1 MNPLPRRRALTHLAL
16 ATLLPSLTHAA
27 DPPAP
32 SPSPLPS
39 FDHEMQLFM
48 TERSIPGGALAIVKD
63 RRLLYARGYGRAD
76 RDHPAPVTATSRF
89 RIASLSKPF
98 TAAAILKLVEEKKL
112 ALDDPAFTRLPLK
125 SLLPADA
132 TPDER
137 LARITI
143 RQLLQH
149 TAGWDRDKT
158 YDPMFRTKQIATDLG
173 IAPPAGPRDI
183 LRHHL
188 AKPLDFDPGTRYAY
202 SNFGYCLLGR
212 LIEEISGET
221 YETFTRRAVLTPAGI
236 RHMQLGK
243 SPATAR
249 ADGEVRYHTPDNAIG
264 ENLFAPDGPKVPW
277 PDGGFALESMDAN
290 GGWIASVIDLARFVA
305 AHDPAAPRPLLTRAA
320 FDTMHAPPPPPVSRH
335 DDGTLKPAYYACG
348 WNVRPVGTAGNFN
361 AWHTGSLP
369 GTYTLLVRRWDGLSW
384 AALFNQRSLDHKTR
398 DAAIDPALHRA
409 AAAVEK
415 WPAEDLFPR
424 FR

>member
-1 MNPLPRRRALTHLAL
+1 MNPLSRRRALRLLAVT
-16 ATLLPSLTHAA
+16 AVAPAFTRAA
-27 DPPAP
+27 APAP
-32 SPSPLPS
+32 SALPS

-48 TERSIPGGALAIVKD
+48 TERAIPGGALAIVKD
-63 RRLLYARGYGRAD
+63 RHLIYARGYGRAD

-89 RIASLSKPF
+89 RIASLSKPV
-98 TAAAILKLVEEKKL
+98 TAAAVFKLIEDKKL
-112 ALDDPAFTRLPLK
+112 ALDDRAFTRLPLK

-137 LARITI
+137 LARITL

-158 YDPMFRTKQIATDLG
+158 YDPMFRTKQIATELG
-173 IAPPAGPRDI
+173 LAPPAGPRDI
-183 LRHHL
+183 IRHHL
-188 AKPLDFDPGTRYAY
+188 GKPLDFDPGTRYAY

-212 LIEEISGET
+212 IIEEISGET
-221 YETFTRRAVLTPAGI
+221 YEAFTRRAVLAPAGT
-236 RHMQLGK
+236 RQMQLGK

-249 ADGEVRYHTPDNAIG
+249 ATDEVRYHTPDNAMG

-305 AHDPAAPRPLLTRAA
+305 ALDPAAPRPLLTRAV
-320 FDTMHAPPPPPVSRH
+320 FDAMHAPPPPPVSRN
-335 DDGTLKPAYYACG
+335 DDGTLKAAYYACG
-348 WNVRPVGTAGNFN
+348 WNVRPVGTAGKFN

-415 WPAEDLFPR
+415 WPTEDLFPR
-424 FR
+424 SP